1 MSLPALSP
9 AAAARPL
16 SPPDLLAVRGITL
29 RFGGLAVLT
38 EVDLT
43 VGVGEIHGLVGPN
56 GAGKTSLFNCISGL
70 YRPQAGTVVLD
81 GADILRCPA
90 HRLAGLGL
98 ARTFQH
104 PILDPDNTVLEN
116 VLAGAYSRQGG
127 WAPTRALHLRSGR
140 REKAL
145 TRQKAREILA
155 YSGLGG
161 AEEQSPNALPHGAQK
176 RVELVR
182 ALLAEPKLLLLDEPA
197 GGLTHSEVDELGGL
211 IRRIRDD
218 HRVTVLL
225 VEHHMGLISSI
236 TDHVH
241 VLAEGRNVTA
251 GSAQEVQRHPAVIE
265 AYLGSAA

>member
-1 MSLPALSP
+1 M
-9 AAAARPL
+9 
-16 SPPDLLAVRGITL
+16 RGVSL
-29 RFGGLAVLT
+29 RFGGLAVLST
-38 EVDLT
+38 VDLT
-43 VGVGEIHGLVGPN
+43 VRAGEIHGLVGPN

-70 YRPQAGTVVLD
+70 YRPQAGSINLD
-81 GADILRCPA
+81 GADLLRCPP

-104 PILDPDNTVLEN
+104 PILDQHTSVLEN
-116 VLAGAYSRQGG
+116 VLTGTYTCQDSAAVGRVFHPRS
-127 WAPTRALHLRSGR
+127 AL
-140 REKAL
+140 REKDRR
-145 TRQKAREILA
+145 RQKARALLA
-155 YSGLGG
+155 YSGLIDV
-161 AEEQSPNALPHGAQK
+161 EDQSPGTLPHAEQK

-197 GGLTHSEVDELGGL
+197 GGLVHSEVDELGEL

-218 HRVTVLL
+218 HGVTVLL

-251 GSAQEVQRHPAVIE
+251 GTAAEVQRHPAVIE
-265 AYLGSAA
+265 SYLGSAP